1 MKLKYIKECKN
12 CGKDISDKGPKAEFC
27 NYKCAKKYRRW
38 NNLEEKVCPGCGKAF
53 TGTKVQ
59 IYCTHA
65 CAISSKI
72 YHHICEICKK
82 EFTSKSPKSLICSPE
97 CMRKKHRVHKY
108 YDRKCKICK
117 KKFTTLFPSKLY
129 CSTECKYKAKYLQMG
144 CHLKKFK
151 KKCKRCQ
158 KEFETRLRT
167 AKFCSEECR
176 WKFYHPDTT
185 FTIKCDICHKEFTSK
200 NPNAHFCSA
209 KCRKRKEYLTHLT
222 QYRARANK
230 WREDHGLVED
240 RRTLMMQ
247 VVKRAEKNYHDTPG
261 YSVKHNEFV
270 ESINIYRNNGQKC
283 TCLSCNNSFILPP
296 SSCKSLL
303 RRHAIAGRSP
313 CPFCGNPLR
322 SRESQAESELSS
334 LYPNLS
340 ERQYRPLTMKGME
353 IDLYDPKKKIGI
365 EYNGLYWHST
375 KFKEDTNFHM
385 DKADRAESIGINLI
399 QIYETEWKN
408 KNAAVRH
415 ILDSVMKKRMI
426 VYPSERVTISVIDD
440 MNIVY
445 NFEEKNSVIP
455 ISTINFAI
463 GLYSGNKLVAVCCF
477 KKEKRNWAIVDYVS
491 LVHTRVKAGL
501 SMCISEFS
509 RIHRDAKHISASADR
524 RWGNYFSSMF
534 EEAGFVKAYKYGP
547 KFSFTD
553 LKVNHKPFD
562 TEQMNNLTYLNKE
575 KKKTYYRIYDAGYFM
590 YELKFK

>member
-1 MKLKYIKECKN
+1 
-12 CGKDISDKGPKAEFC
+12 
-27 NYKCAKKYRRW
+27 
-38 NNLEEKVCPGCGKAF
+38 
-53 TGTKVQ
+53 
-59 IYCTHA
+59 
-65 CAISSKI
+65 
-72 YHHICEICKK
+72 
-82 EFTSKSPKSLICSPE
+82 
-97 CMRKKHRVHKY
+97 
-108 YDRKCKICK
+108 
-117 KKFTTLFPSKLY
+117 
-129 CSTECKYKAKYLQMG
+129 
-144 CHLKKFK
+144 
-151 KKCKRCQ
+151 
-158 KEFETRLRT
+158 
-167 AKFCSEECR
+167 
-176 WKFYHPDTT
+176 
-185 FTIKCDICHKEFTSK
+185 
-200 NPNAHFCSA
+200 
-209 KCRKRKEYLTHLT
+209 
-222 QYRARANK
+222 
-230 WREDHGLVED
+230 
-240 RRTLMMQ
+240 
-247 VVKRAEKNYHDTPG
+247 
-261 YSVKHNEFV
+261 
-270 ESINIYRNNGQKC
+270 
-283 TCLSCNNSFILPP
+283 
-296 SSCKSLL
+296 
-303 RRHAIAGRSP
+303 
-313 CPFCGNPLR
+313 
-322 SRESQAESELSS
+322 
-334 LYPNLS
+334 
-340 ERQYRPLTMKGME
+340 MKGMA

-375 KFKEDTNFHM
+375 KFQEDTNFHM

-547 KFSFTD
+547 KFLFTD

-590 YELKFK
+590 YELKFN